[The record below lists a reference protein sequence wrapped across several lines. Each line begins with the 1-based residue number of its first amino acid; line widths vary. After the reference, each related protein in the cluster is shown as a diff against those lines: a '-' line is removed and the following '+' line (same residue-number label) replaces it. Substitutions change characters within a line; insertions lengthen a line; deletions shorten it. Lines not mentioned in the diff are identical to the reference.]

1 MPPADTQP
9 HKPKARRLEMFGRG
23 FDLPQGRWQRIG
35 LGTLLIF
42 FGFLGFLP
50 ILGFW
55 MIPLGVFVLSL
66 ELAFVRRWRRKT
78 VVWWQK
84 RRQKQRGTQP

>member
-1 MPPADTQP
+1 MPPTETP
-9 HKPKARRLEMFGRG
+9 HHKPKARRLELFGRG

-42 FGFLGFLP
+42 FGILGFLP
-50 ILGFW
+50 VLGFW

-66 ELAFVRRWRRKT
+66 ELAFVRRWRRRT

-84 RRQKQRGTQP
+84 RRQKQRGTTQ

>member
-1 MPPADTQP
+1 MPEAEMPPR
-9 HKPKARRLEMFGRG
+9 KPKARRLEIFGRG

-42 FGFLGFLP
+42 FGILGFLP
-50 ILGFW
+50 VLGFW

-66 ELAFVRRWRRKT
+66 ELAFVRRWRRRT

-84 RRQKQRGTQP
+84 RRQKQRGMP